1 MPLLGKKDDH
11 EVKREIANAFQAL
24 LGADSKE
31 KKKKIV
37 RNNRRLLFSD
47 TARHFIQLSVEKNAD
62 NPDFVQI
69 LLEYRDLLRRCESK
83 GIDRTFE
90 EDADTPVKIAE
101 AVKKLLGSWSWEG
114 RKRIIVANRGLLLSQ
129 AALSYLLHFTVRH
142 EINSESVKKT
152 QELWNLLRSCR
163 KKGIDAAFAQL
174 ESDK

>member
-1 MPLLGKKDDH
+1 VPFFGKKDDH
-11 EVKREIANAFQAL
+11 EVKRDIADAFQAL

-37 RNNRRLLFSD
+37 KDNRQLLFSD

-69 LLEYRDLLRRCESK
+69 LLEYRNLLRGCESK
-83 GIDRTFE
+83 GIDRAFE
-90 EDADTPVKIAE
+90 EDADTPVEIAE
-101 AVKKLLGSWSWEG
+101 AVKKLFGAWSWEG

-129 AALSYLLHFTVRH
+129 AALSYLLEFTVGN
-142 EINSESVKKT
+142 EINSESVQKS

-163 KKGIDAAFAQL
+163 KRGIDATFALL